1 MTAAAQH
8 KSTMRIN
15 EDIVIEE
22 TRQAGMFRRRHLD
35 ITEKWMV
42 DGVIEP
48 VLHKAAV
55 SFGLWFDQA
64 QLRDCYSSLGLDRV
78 DGSRSDEGLQRGI
91 QARKEIS
98 IAMNLLGDSMGPVVW
113 T

>member
-1 MTAAAQH
+1 MTAGAQH

-15 EDIVIEE
+15 ENTVVEG
-22 TRQAGMFRRRHLD
+22 TRQAGVFRRRRLD

-48 VLHKAAV
+48 GLHEAAV

-64 QLRDCYSSLGLDRV
+64 QLRDRYSSLRLDRV
-78 DGSRSDEGLQRGI
+78 DGSRSDDGLERGI
-91 QARKEIS
+91 QARK
-98 IAMNLLGDSMGPVVW
+98 
-113 T
+113 